1 MEKVICKMD
10 WLRSLKLGE
19 TKTGQFN
26 SPQECHSLSTIIAR
40 YNVAE
45 GRFRGVKISAVYN
58 KVDSQVTITANKVRK
73 HKK

>member
-1 MEKVICKMD
+1 MD

-19 TKTGQFN
+19 TKTGQFE

>member
-19 TKTGQFN
+19 TKTGQFE

-58 KVDSQVTITANKVRK
+58 KVDSQVTITANKVKK
-73 HKK
+73 HK

>member
-1 MEKVICKMD
+1 MD

-19 TKTGQFN
+19 TKTGQFK

>member
-19 TKTGQFN
+19 TKTGQFE

-45 GRFRGVKISAVYN
+45 GRYRGVKISAVYN
-58 KVDSQVTITANKVRK
+58 KVDSQVTITANKVKK
-73 HKK
+73 HK